1 MVFSPFRK
9 SRADY
14 LTGGARPRVRRA
26 RALRCIDA
34 RAPARDALSLACR
47 GARPSAPRNPQ
58 RSLAM
63 PPTPPPPATTAAAV
77 LGGGCFWCLEAV
89 FDELDGVLAVESGY
103 AGGSRPDPTY
113 EEVCRGDTGH
123 AEVVRVTFDPAVLS
137 FRDLLLV
144 FFTIH
149 DPTTRDRQGYDVG
162 TQYRSVIFCL
172 TPEQRQTAEA
182 VVAELEAAKLWTS
195 PIVTEIAG
203 PAPFHE
209 AEGYHQE
216 YFSRN
221 GEQPYC
227 EAVVAPKVAKFRRQW
242 SERLKRKARG

>member
-1 MVFSPFRK
+1 M
-9 SRADY
+9 
-14 LTGGARPRVRRA
+14 
-26 RALRCIDA
+26 
-34 RAPARDALSLACR
+34 
-47 GARPSAPRNPQ
+47 PQ
-58 RSLAM
+58 I
-63 PPTPPPPATTAAAV
+63 PPPAATTAAAV
-77 LGGGCFWCLEAV
+77 LGSGCFWCLEAV
-89 FDELDGVLAVESGY
+89 FDDLDGVLAVESGY

-113 EEVCRGDTGH
+113 EDVCGGGTGH

-149 DPTTRDRQGYDVG
+149 DPTTPDRQGYDVG

-182 VVAELEAAKLWTS
+182 VVAELEAAKLWKS

-221 GEQPYC
+221 DGQPYC
-227 EAVVAPKVAKFRRQW
+227 EAVVAPKVAKFRKQW
-242 SERLKRKARG
+242 SERLKRRAGPR